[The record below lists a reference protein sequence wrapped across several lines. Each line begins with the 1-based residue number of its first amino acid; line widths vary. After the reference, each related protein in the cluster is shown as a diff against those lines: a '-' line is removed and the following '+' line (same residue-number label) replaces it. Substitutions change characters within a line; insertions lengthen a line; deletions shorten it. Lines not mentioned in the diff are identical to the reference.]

1 MRFMASFGLAKSFA
15 SALSAS
21 SGISLNVAYLPAI
34 VISFSTAFAFR
45 LAAMRTPKLVDLNC
59 ARFAVPRPQRHGLD
73 YALPLGQKALS
84 HFAPYFSITKFPPW
98 PIPGLTRC
106 VKRLCSDRTRPS
118 DPLQRMH
125 PVMVPANALAF

>member
-84 HFAPYFSITKFPPW
+84 HFAPYFS
-98 PIPGLTRC
+98 LTRFLMLGLG
-106 VKRLCSDRTRPS
+106 VTEPADPTLLTRPDQVS
-118 DPLQRMH
+118 VASVAPCGTLG
-125 PVMVPANALAF
+125 